1 LSIYGA
7 LLMIGS
13 AAKQDNPLSPLSFMA
28 NTGVANFGAANSGM
42 AGHTQGAKH
51 TTITSSQEFNDQLQL
66 AAQNNQI
73 VVLDFYA
80 DWCIACKV
88 MERQVFDKPAVGAAM
103 ANVLFLQMDMTDNTN
118 DQLQFLTSFDLFG
131 PPAVLFFED
140 GKERA
145 DLRIVGEL
153 SEKQFLS
160 TLDKASRRSF

>member
-1 LSIYGA
+1 
-7 LLMIGS
+7 MIGS
-13 AAKQDNPLSPLSFMA
+13 AAKQETPLSPLSCMA
-28 NTGVANFGAANSGM
+28 HSGASHSEM

-51 TTITSSQEFNDQLQL
+51 STITSSQEFNDQLQL

-88 MERQVFDKPAVGAAM
+88 MEKHVFRKPAVGAAM
-103 ANVLFLQMDMTDNTN
+103 VNVLFLQMDMTDNTD

-140 GKERA
+140 GKELA

-160 TLDKASRRSF
+160 TLVKASTNT